1 MEGSLKEIH
10 LGGLLRLLTLHRFTG
25 ALHLEDATQKGV
37 IFICEGLIQ
46 GSLRSPN
53 SQPIG
58 QILLKKDFLTAT
70 VLGEALTRQ
79 KNDPN
84 PRPLGHYL
92 TTGESPAL
100 SPELFRQALTEQ
112 SSDNVIEL
120 LKMINGTFRFEDGVK
135 GFEDF
140 PLAMGMENLIL
151 KSFRS
156 LPEAQAS
163 EALPPGSAIM
173 EWAPRPNQCG
183 LDLSL
188 SADEWNTL
196 LLFDGD
202 RNLDSILQLAPSS
215 ITPASV
221 TLYAFVSAG
230 IIKKVR
236 FRFPDLERICLDE
249 LGNMGLVLVRN
260 AYQKTGVSRARMG
273 MRELIRI
280 LNDLN
285 KSMSM
290 IVGPTRAEEI
300 VDRLWEATKH

>member
-25 ALHLEDATQKGV
+25 ALHLEDAGQKGV

-46 GSLRSPN
+46 GALRSPS

-70 VLGEALTRQ
+70 VLSEALTRQ
-79 KNDPN
+79 KSDPN

-92 TTGESPAL
+92 TTGESPVL
-100 SPELFRQALTEQ
+100 SVELFRQALKEQ
-112 SSDNVIEL
+112 SADHVVEL
-120 LKMINGTFRFEDGVK
+120 LKMTEGTFQFEDGAK

-156 LPEAQAS
+156 LAETQAS
-163 EALPPGSAIM
+163 ESLPPGSAIM

-202 RNLDSILQLAPSS
+202 RNLDSILQLAPKSE
-215 ITPASV
+215 TPASV
-221 TLYAFVSAG
+221 TVYAFVSAG

-290 IVGPTRAEEI
+290 IVGPTRAEGI
-300 VDRLWEATKH
+300 VDRLWETTKH